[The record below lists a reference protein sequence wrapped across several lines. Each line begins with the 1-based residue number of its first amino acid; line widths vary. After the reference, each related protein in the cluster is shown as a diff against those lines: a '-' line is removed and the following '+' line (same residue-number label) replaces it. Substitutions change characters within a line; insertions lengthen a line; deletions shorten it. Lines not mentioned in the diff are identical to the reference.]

1 MHLPIVSDEAFRL
14 NASQALCMLMDA
26 LRYLSNP
33 DDKVARAS
41 LIINYKLQITNE
53 NKEGRMEKEGAN
65 APETKWDDILNF
77 PTGGCIA
84 RGICQPHR
92 ASSSN
97 AAIRIT
103 GRTVQSV

>member
-53 NKEGRMEKEGAN
+53 NKEELSKIKKQIEN
-65 APETKWDDILNF
+65 LLNYNF
-77 PTGGCIA
+77 KF
-84 RGICQPHR
+84 RY
-92 ASSSN
+92 
-97 AAIRIT
+97 
-103 GRTVQSV
+103 